1 MLSLTVVIICAIG
14 FGLWLCIS
22 FGLWLWYEMTHAIEI
37 DIDGNVISDG
47 KKNQFDK
54 EHDDAVAFRSSKC

>member
-14 FGLWLCIS
+14 